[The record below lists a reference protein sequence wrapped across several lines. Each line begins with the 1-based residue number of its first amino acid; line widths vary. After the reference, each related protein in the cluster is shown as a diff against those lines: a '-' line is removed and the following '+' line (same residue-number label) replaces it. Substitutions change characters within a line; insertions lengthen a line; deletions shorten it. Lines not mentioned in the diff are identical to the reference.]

1 AQSDGPHERAFLLEE
16 RPMKWSM
23 SSVAILVAAVSS
35 VAVGAQSGGTM
46 AKGDK
51 MDRMEMMD
59 ANYTGCI
66 EAGSAAGTFM
76 LTHVAT
82 ADHMGKDIMK
92 KDAMAKDTM
101 TKDAMGEGPHE
112 PRVDGADNTDPDG
125 LVGRPK
131 QAPGPQGVNHWIAC
145 AREDGSDGEGHDGQ
159 VDSPVHRQVAEDGRG
174 DLLVVLMRQ
183 QVRSIQIERS
193 STW

>member
-1 AQSDGPHERAFLLEE
+1 
-16 RPMKWSM
+16 MKWSM

-51 MDRMEMMD
+51 MDKREMMD

-82 ADHMGKDIMK
+82 ADHMGKDMMK
-92 KDAMAKDTM
+92 KDAMAKDT
-101 TKDAMGEGPHE
+101 TAKDAMAKDGMSHE
-112 PRVDGADNTDPDG
+112 SMAPATLTLTGSSVDLSKHLGHEVSLTGSLAHEKMDAMEKATMG
-125 LVGRPK
+125 KSTSTFTVKSLK
-131 QAPGPQGVNHWIAC
+131 MIAATC
-145 AREDGSDGEGHDGQ
+145 S
-159 VDSPVHRQVAEDGRG
+159 
-174 DLLVVLMRQ
+174 
-183 QVRSIQIERS
+183 
-193 STW
+193 